1 MDTAFIDLKRE
12 AIPGED
18 DHSARRHK
26 LCQELNGF
34 IEVTEG
40 VSIVSDPQY
49 EGGDPHVRSTKD
61 GWSMRGT
68 HSEGSGELWMLEGL
82 LCL

>member
-49 EGGDPHVRSTKD
+49 EGGGPPCEEHQ
-61 GWSMRGT
+61 GWVEHERDALRGIGRT
-68 HSEGSGELWMLEGL
+68 LDA
-82 LCL
+82 